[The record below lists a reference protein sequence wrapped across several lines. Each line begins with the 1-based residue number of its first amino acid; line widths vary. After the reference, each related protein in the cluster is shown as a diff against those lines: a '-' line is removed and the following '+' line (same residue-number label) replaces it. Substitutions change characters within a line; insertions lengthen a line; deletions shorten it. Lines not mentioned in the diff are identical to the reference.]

1 MAVPRVPRG
10 TGGEVPGLRRP
21 GLGPAGSAR
30 STRAALDLTRKH
42 SHAQLCWPRPVP
54 PSSGPRGLWS
64 PRSRRPRLA
73 AGPRAG
79 AAGLEQRLP
88 GLPGSAAAREG
99 RRERRRE
106 DSWADARQQSARLS
120 RSARRALRL
129 LEPGLRRRPV
139 TLRGRAQGAGVGTG
153 ARGGLAV
160 TPVRVTPPPG
170 RGADL
175 RAPPGDAATWNQ
187 VAKGRMGALGT
198 CPRSPSAPHPHHRVT
213 SASPWSSR
221 QET

>member
-1 MAVPRVPRG
+1 MPRVPWG
-10 TGGEVPGLRRP
+10 TGREVSALRRP
-21 GLGPAGSAR
+21 GLGLAGSAR
-30 STRAALDLTRKH
+30 STGAALDLTHKH
-42 SHAQLCWPRPVP
+42 SHAQLCQPRPVT
-54 PSSGPRGLWS
+54 PSACPRGLWS

-79 AAGLEQRLP
+79 AAGSEQRRLP

-106 DSWADARQQSARLS
+106 GSAAAARQQSARQQSARLS
-120 RSARRALRL
+120 HSARRALRL

-153 ARGGLAV
+153 ARGGLAG
-160 TPVRVTPPPG
+160 TPLRVTPPPG

-175 RAPPGDAATWNQ
+175 RAPLGGRGNLGPGGQTKNR
-187 VAKGRMGALGT
+187 GL
-198 CPRSPSAPHPHHRVT
+198 
-213 SASPWSSR
+213 
-221 QET
+221 